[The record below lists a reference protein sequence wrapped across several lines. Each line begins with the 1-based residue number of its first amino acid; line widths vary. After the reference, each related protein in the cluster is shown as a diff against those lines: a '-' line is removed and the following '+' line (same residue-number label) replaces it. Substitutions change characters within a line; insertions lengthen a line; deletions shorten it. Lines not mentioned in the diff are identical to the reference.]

1 LKPLRDEVIV
11 TKEEM
16 LNKTESGIII
26 DDGLVEKQTKGKII
40 AIGKD
45 VKEVSIDDNVLFGEH
60 NYLEITIN
68 GEEVLFM
75 SESSILAIL

>member
-11 TKEEM
+11 TKEQM

>member
-1 LKPLRDEVIV
+1 MKPLRDEVIV